1 MNKKPISPQ
10 DQKNIVQM
18 YTEKNMTIK
27 EITVFFPFSTRIT
40 RRVIRES
47 NIPFRHQGQRNP
59 KKTSNAW
66 EHASEIVRLYT
77 KEKESPRVLSKKFNT
92 STVTIQNILKKNKIP
107 TRTLKQARRHRT
119 DKYGCIPLPTQE
131 VIALRQQQDETIQ
144 DIASKLNLENKEV
157 YQILIENDAL
167 ISNSK
172 PKPGRKIDGK

>member
-27 EITVFFPFSTRIT
+27 EITELFPFSVSIT
-40 RRVIRES
+40 RRIVKES
-47 NIPFRHQGQRNP
+47 NVPMRHQGQRNP
-59 KKTSNAW
+59 KKTSGAW
-66 EHASEIVRLYT
+66 KHAPEIVRLYT
-77 KEKESPRVLSKKFNT
+77 KEKESPRVLGKKFRT
-92 STVTIQNILKKNKIP
+92 STVTIQNILKKNKIAP
-107 TRTLKQARRHRT
+107 RTLKESRRHRT

-131 VIALRQQQDETIQ
+131 VIALRQQDETIQ

-172 PKPGRKIDGK
+172 PKPGRKIDGR